1 MPSHRTSPPPNPGND
16 RVALAAKTSLICP
29 FVVVLL
35 ALVTHW
41 IPSEL
46 RIVGELAAAAVALI
60 GLFCAVFALAQWRRS
75 AHASVAIQG
84 GIGFVIGMVFVG
96 IVLNNYLRTQREIQV
111 ERGPAGSAREPGISP
126 QAQRLGEAVAR
137 FISKTTELEQR
148 LVSAAQ
154 PLGASPVLDL
164 TAVDSTEVLLARQS
178 MVNDYLAASHA
189 LSNHLAQ
196 ARGFLEAQMIERGST
211 PEEAG
216 LNAGDFLQHID
227 PQFSTLRQLRELEY
241 HYSQTLIQ
249 ALDFLRQRWGAW
261 TIQPQGT
268 PIFETEELNLL
279 YAAFLQRLDQLEAQD
294 RELKQRLANP

>member
-1 MPSHRTSPPPNPGND
+1 MTSETSTHSD
-16 RVALAAKTSLICP
+16 RVALAAKASLICP

-35 ALVTHW
+35 ALVTHR

-46 RIVGELAAAAVALI
+46 RIVGELAAGAVAVI
-60 GLFCAVFALAQWRRS
+60 GLLCAVFALAQCRRS
-75 AHASVAIQG
+75 ANASVAVQG
-84 GIGFVIGMVFVG
+84 GIGFVIGLVFVG
-96 IVLNNYLRTQREIQV
+96 IVLNNYLRAQRKVQV
-111 ERGPAGSAREPGISP
+111 ERGPAGSAREPGMSP

-137 FISKTTELEQR
+137 FLSKTTELEQR

-164 TAVDSTEVLLARQS
+164 TAVDSAEVLIARQS
-178 MVNDYLAASHA
+178 KVNDYLAASHA

-196 ARGFLEAQMIERGST
+196 ARGFLEAQLIERGAT

-216 LNAGDFLQHID
+216 LNAGDFLKHID
-227 PQFSTLRQLRELEY
+227 PQLSTSRQLRELEY
-241 HYSQTLIQ
+241 QYSQTLIQ
-249 ALDFLRQRWGAW
+249 ALDFLRQRWGTW

-268 PIFETEELNLL
+268 PIFATEEVNLE
-279 YAAFLQRLDQLEAQD
+279 YAAFLLRLDQLETQD

>member
-1 MPSHRTSPPPNPGND
+1 MPSHRTSPPAHPGND
-16 RVALAAKTSLICP
+16 RVALAAKASLICP

-41 IPSEL
+41 MPSEL
-46 RIVGELAAAAVALI
+46 RIVGELAAGAVAVI
-60 GLFCAVFALAQWRRS
+60 GLLCAVFALAQWRRS
-75 AHASVAIQG
+75 ANTSIAIQG
-84 GIGFVIGMVFVG
+84 GIGFVIGLVFVG
-96 IVLNNYLRTQREIQV
+96 IVFNHYLRAQREIQA
-111 ERGPAGSAREPGISP
+111 ERGPAGSAPEPGISP
-126 QAQRLGEAVAR
+126 QTQRLGESVAR

-164 TAVDSTEVLLARQS
+164 TAVDSVEVLLARQS
-178 MVNDYLAASHA
+178 TVKDYLAASHA

-196 ARGFLEAQMIERGST
+196 ARGFLEVQMIERGST

-216 LNAGDFLQHID
+216 LNAADFLEHID
-227 PQFSTLRQLRELEY
+227 PQLTTSRQLRELEY

-261 TIQPQGT
+261 TIQPHGT
-268 PIFETEELNLL
+268 PTFATDEVNLE